1 MISRRAKLDLRLD
14 SMVVRADDTVRIH
27 LSEISILIVES
38 TEVSMTAALLSELMK
53 RKVKVIFCDEKRNP
67 SSELISY
74 YGSHDTS
81 SKIRQQIAWTDNV
94 KGNVWTEIVSEKI
107 RQQRDHLSF
116 RNRKEAKLLS
126 EYLSDIQYN
135 DSSNRE
141 GHSAKVYFNALFG
154 MDFSRTLDTP
164 LNAALNYGYS
174 IILSAVNREIVKSGY
189 ITQLGLFHNN
199 IFNQFNLG
207 SDLMEPFRPFIDR
220 YVYDMG
226 QISTLKKKKKMSI
239 INLLNNY
246 VTIDGKTQYL
256 NNAIGIY
263 CRSIFDALN
272 ENDVALI
279 RFCHYEL

>member
-1 MISRRAKLDLRLD
+1 MDLRLD

-226 QISTLKKKKKMSI
+226 QISTFEHEEKMSI
-239 INLLNNY
+239 INLLNSY